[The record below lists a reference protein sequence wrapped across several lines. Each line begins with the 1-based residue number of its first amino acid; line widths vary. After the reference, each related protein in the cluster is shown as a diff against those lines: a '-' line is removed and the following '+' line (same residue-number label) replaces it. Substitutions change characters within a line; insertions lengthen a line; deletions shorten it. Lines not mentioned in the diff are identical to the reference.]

1 MISLLA
7 IGMLARKPSL
17 TGSHQ
22 AVLCIINVKI
32 EELWHWLNP
41 CFVYFEKWKTTELN
55 LVISLPLPS
64 DPLLFHV

>member
-1 MISLLA
+1 MLSQSA
-7 IGMLARKPSL
+7 IGTLARKPSL

-22 AVLCIINVKI
+22 AALCIIDVKI
-32 EELWHWLNP
+32 EEHWLNP

-55 LVISLPLPS
+55 LVISFPLPS